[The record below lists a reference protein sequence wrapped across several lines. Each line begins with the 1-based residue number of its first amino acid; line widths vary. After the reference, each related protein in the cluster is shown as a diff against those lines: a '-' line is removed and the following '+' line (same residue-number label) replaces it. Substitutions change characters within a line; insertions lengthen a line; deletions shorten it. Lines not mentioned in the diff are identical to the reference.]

1 MSAHPAEHKGRPVV
15 VAHTVGGVA
24 RRGSRREGP
33 TSDTI
38 WLTVWKKAA
47 GPDKL
52 TYDDVVDEALCH
64 GWIDSTVNGFDET
77 STLLMVAPRKKGSV
91 WSALNKARIER
102 LVAEGRMQPAGQ
114 AVIDAAIA
122 DGSWTI
128 LDPVEA
134 MIEPDDLVAA
144 IDAAGVRAAW
154 DVMDA
159 ESSQAG
165 ALPPGAGEDA
175 ADPGQ
180 AHRRGDRR
188 AARRLTRPAA
198 SA

>member
-1 MSAHPAEHKGRPVV
+1 MASHPAEHKGRRVV
-15 VAHTVGGVA
+15 VAHTVQEW
-24 RRGSRREGP
+24 RDWLRREGP
-33 TSDTI
+33 TSGTV

-64 GWIDSTVNGFDET
+64 GWIDSTINGFDET

-91 WSALNKARIER
+91 WSAVNKARIER

-134 MIEPDDLVAA
+134 MEEPDDLVAA
-144 IDAAGVRAAW
+144 IDAAGVRDTWSAW
-154 DVMDA
+154 
-159 ESSQAG
+159 
-165 ALPPGAGEDA
+165 PPGRRKQVLYQLVLAKTPATRAKRIDA
-175 ADPGQ
+175 AIEEL
-180 AHRRGDRR
+180 
-188 AARRLTRPAA
+188 AAG
-198 SA
+198 